1 MKNIGKEIA
10 MKGEKNMKG
19 LTKQELETL
28 MEEENTIF
36 SYLDGEVKENFY
48 DSVIALHKALIKY
61 VKLMA
66 KESKFDNDKAVETYV
81 KSDIIALTNLYSEK
95 DGE

>member
-1 MKNIGKEIA
+1 
-10 MKGEKNMKG
+10 MKG

-28 MEEENTIF
+28 MEAENIIF
-36 SYLDGEVKENFY
+36 SHLDGEVKEIFNR
-48 DSVIALHKALIKY
+48 SAISLHKAIIKY

-66 KESKFDNDKAVETYV
+66 KESEFDNDKAVETYV

-95 DGE
+95 VGE